1 MLGGNISLEES
12 FHIFTTTAFRE
23 TWEFRLGWDVSPG
36 PADMRP
42 RMLVKMAFGDLLIH
56 LELRIPTFA
65 LHDSLVEM
73 PRVRNG
79 KRVFRSWK
87 VAHV

>member
-1 MLGGNISLEES
+1 MLQRNVSLEKT

-73 PRVRNG
+73 LRVRNG
-79 KRVFRSWK
+79 NRVVRSWTGLP
-87 VAHV
+87 V

>member
-1 MLGGNISLEES
+1 
-12 FHIFTTTAFRE
+12 
-23 TWEFRLGWDVSPG
+23 
-36 PADMRP
+36 MRP

-73 PRVRNG
+73 LRVRNG
-79 KRVFRSWK
+79 NRVVRSWTGLP
-87 VAHV
+87 V